1 VLIIDMGPERPRVLG
16 EVDLFAARV
25 LVHEKAIYLHDS
37 RQYHVDE
44 LDWEERKA
52 LVRPVD
58 TDYYTQAELAVT
70 LKPLEIFDSADR
82 PAGSRHHGEV
92 MISSIATIF
101 KKLKLDTHENVG
113 WGQIH
118 LPEMELHTTAWWLA
132 LDPIAVAGWRRDEL
146 DAALVG
152 AGRAL
157 QTVASV
163 LLMADPH
170 DLGMVAQVQSPHA
183 ERPVIYLWEAVP
195 GGVGLSPR
203 LFERTDELVEGAL
216 GLVAACGCQ
225 VGCPACVG
233 PRGESRL
240 DGRALATR
248 LLALVAARPGT
259 EPGPVERAA

>member
-1 VLIIDMGPERPRVLG
+1 
-16 EVDLFAARV
+16 
-25 LVHEKAIYLHDS
+25 
-37 RQYHVDE
+37 
-44 LDWEERKA
+44 
-52 LVRPVD
+52 
-58 TDYYTQAELAVT
+58 
-70 LKPLEIFDSADR
+70 
-82 PAGSRHHGEV
+82 

-118 LPEMELHTTAWWLA
+118 LPEMELHTTAWWVA
-132 LDPIAVAGWRRDEL
+132 LDPGVISTWRRDEL

-163 LLMADPH
+163 LLMADPR

-183 ERPVIYLWEAVP
+183 QRPLIYLWEAVP
-195 GGVGLSPR
+195 GGVGLSTR
-203 LFERTDELVEGAL
+203 MFDRTDELITGAL
-216 GLVAACGCQ
+216 DLVGECVCE

-240 DGRALATR
+240 DGRALTTR
-248 LLALVAARPGT
+248 LLRLMAGT
-259 EPGPVERAA
+259 EASRPTSLVEEAA